1 MEGWEQRSQE
11 SSSDDQAKS
20 NADTQGT
27 QDAAH
32 QGPDGPGRSI
42 PPVKHPIN
50 PWDVAVRWLRSDW
63 PVGADKERWR
73 DLMQV
78 GGRGRE
84 SQRERHNIIPQSD
97 AGARYLGTWEP
108 GNLGPL
114 GQVPGGRPT
123 CPPAPSLLGLG
134 GYSGYSGTGRTGK
147 PHPCQSRSLALCLE
161 GKLHVQVPR

>member
-20 NADTQGT
+20 SADTQGT
-27 QDAAH
+27 QDTAH

-84 SQRERHNIIPQSD
+84 SQREWHNIIPQH
-97 AGARYLGTWEP
+97 ATHGLAPGLGLLRAPGTWV
-108 GNLGPL
+108 LWAL
-114 GQVPGGRPT
+114 GQVPGDG
-123 CPPAPSLLGLG
+123 PPAPPLLGPG
-134 GYSGYSGTGRTGK
+134 RYSGCSGTGRTGK
-147 PHPCQSRSLALCLE
+147 PHPCQSRSL
-161 GKLHVQVPR
+161 VQVPS